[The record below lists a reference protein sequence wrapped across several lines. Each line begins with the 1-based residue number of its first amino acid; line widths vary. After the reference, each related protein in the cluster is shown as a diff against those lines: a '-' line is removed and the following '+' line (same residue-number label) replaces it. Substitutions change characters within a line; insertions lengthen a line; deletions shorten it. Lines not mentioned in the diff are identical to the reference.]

1 MQRMTT
7 SRRPRSHP
15 GGFTLVELLVA
26 LTIFLILAT
35 LTIGA
40 FQNDS
45 IDRVSGATG
54 LVKAAIDGAR
64 SRAIK
69 DKQIRGVRLIVDQN
83 NTRWCTSLVYV
94 GANNTDEGNV
104 ADGRTVNVVGSNLIQ
119 PPMGSDLRNEWQ
131 VMMNRGIL
139 RSDRGL
145 RIQIPKDTG
154 MWYPVTGVNSTN
166 SSIAIG
172 IPYAHWNGATIS
184 NLDYRL
190 ELGASPLEGTDPVI
204 LPRGT
209 VIDLD
214 GCKLPA
220 NWRLSG
226 GPPNYSSAM
235 DIMFTPRGTVVG
247 DVLVEGII
255 HLYIADV
262 VDATLNTGLSGRPT
276 SDTASNGIIPADPS
290 RDHRLVTL
298 FAQTGQLTT
307 APVFVGGGDTNGTLN
322 DEVAGSPY
330 DYAIRGEEAN

>member
-1 MQRMTT
+1 M
-7 SRRPRSHP
+7 
-15 GGFTLVELLVA
+15 A

-69 DKQIRGVRLIVDQN
+69 DKQIRGVRLVVDQN
-83 NTRWCTSLVYV
+83 NTRWCTSLLYV

-104 ADGRTVNVVGSNLIQ
+104 ADGRTVNVTSPTLVEPSSALQ
-119 PPMGSDLRNEWQ
+119 AEW
-131 VMMNRGIL
+131 VAMMNRGIL
-139 RSDRGL
+139 SADRGL

-154 MWYPVTGVNSTN
+154 MWYPVTGVDDTTGR
-166 SSIAIG
+166 IAIG
-172 IPYAHWNGATIS
+172 IPFAYGTGS

-190 ELGASPLEGTDPVI
+190 ELGAAPLEGTDPVV
-204 LPRGT
+204 LPQGA

-226 GPPNYSSAM
+226 GPPNYSSTM

-276 SDTASNGIIPADPS
+276 SASASNGIIPADPA

-307 APVFVGGGDTNGTLN
+307 APVFVGNGDTNGTFN